1 MLYKH
6 ITKWY
11 DNKEVIILELR
22 VLNYFLAVARE
33 ESISGA
39 ANALHLSQPTL
50 SRQLKDMEDELGK
63 QLFIRGSKRIELT
76 DEGRILKKRAEE
88 IIALVEKTE
97 NEISVSDEHISG
109 DVFIGAGETVGVRR
123 LTKAA
128 KRVRDSYPDI
138 HFHIISGDRSD
149 VVERL
154 DSGLVDFGLVFGSV
168 DETKYESINIPNSD
182 VWGVL
187 IRKDSPL
194 AQKELIEP
202 KDLYD
207 KPLIVSRQAEKTGI
221 VKRLLHR
228 SADKLNIVATYNLLF
243 NGALMVQDSLGC
255 ALCLESGHQPE
266 RNRELVFKPLTNVL
280 TEEMH
285 VIWKKDNVFSKASQ
299 KFFEEISKGSMTLQY
314 T

>member
-6 ITKWY
+6 IRWWY
-11 DNKEVIILELR
+11 DNIEVSILELR

-63 QLFIRGSKRIELT
+63 QLFIRGRKRIELT

-97 NEISVSDEHISG
+97 NEITVSDEHISG
-109 DVFIGAGETVGVRR
+109 DVFIGAGETVGVHF

-128 KRVRDSYPDI
+128 KRVRDIYPDI
-138 HFHIISGDRSD
+138 RFHIISGDRTD

-187 IRKDSPL
+187 IRNDSPL
-194 AQKELIEP
+194 AKKEMIDP

-207 KPLIVSRQAEKTGI
+207 KQLIVSRQADKTGI
-221 VKRLLHR
+221 VKRLLQR
-228 SADKLNIVATYNLLF
+228 SADKMNIVATYNLIF
-243 NGALMVQDSLGC
+243 NGALMVQDGLGY
-255 ALCLESGHQPE
+255 ALCLESVHQPDP
-266 RNRELVFKPLTNVL
+266 NSELVFKPLSTAVSEDL
-280 TEEMH
+280 H
-285 VIWKKDNVFSKASQ
+285 IVWKKDNVFSKASQ
-299 KFFEEISKGSMTLQY
+299 KFFEEITKAR
-314 T
+314 

>member
-6 ITKWY
+6 IIKWY
-11 DNKEVIILELR
+11 DNKEVSILELR

-168 DETKYESINIPNSD
+168 DETKYESIDIPNSD

-194 AQKELIEP
+194 AEKELIEP

-243 NGALMVQDSLGC
+243 NGALMVQDGLGC
-255 ALCLESGHQPE
+255 ALCLESVHQPE
-266 RNRELVFKPLTNVL
+266 RSRELIFKPLTNVL

-285 VIWKKDNVFSKASQ
+285 VIWKKDNVFSMASQ
-299 KFFEEISKGSMTLQY
+299 KFFEEISKGGVAPQY